1 MFWPRPPSLPGCW
14 PQFSGRPFDVRI
26 AARAASVPVS
36 DVGRDLAMLKRPGTI
51 AVMIL
56 SLTGCAASWLNS
68 PSRATEDL
76 VHDLKLEGFSC
87 MATLSSVQ
95 CLQID
100 PYIQRQPKVCTSSG
114 GCVSQPCVDIR
125 MLYEIRQDERG
136 VPKVIQTTERKP
148 TTSIPTEGY
157 SEEQMAQLREYCA
170 LEATP

>member
-1 MFWPRPPSLPGCW
+1 MFCPRPPSLPACW
-14 PQFSGRPFDVRI
+14 PQFSRRPFDVRI

-36 DVGRDLAMLKRPGTI
+36 DVGRDLAMLKQPGTI

-56 SLTGCAASWLNS
+56 SLTGCAASWLNN

-95 CLQID
+95 CRQID
-100 PYIQRQPKVCTSSG
+100 PYVQRQPKVCTSSS

-125 MLYEIRQDERG
+125 MLYEIRQDGRG
-136 VPKVIQTTERKP
+136 VPKVTQTTERRI
-148 TTSIPTEGY
+148 TTSIPTGGY
-157 SEEQMAQLREYCA
+157 SEEQLAHLQEYCA
-170 LEATP
+170 L